1 MSPVSYM
8 LSYNM
13 LRDYDDRMSTL
24 STGFAPGSETAAA
37 EPFEA
42 VVPRR
47 RGRGL
52 AHALVDDLG
61 DKIRNQQ
68 LRPGDKLPTESAIM
82 QVYGVSRTV
91 VREALSKLQAAGL
104 VETHHGVGTF
114 VLQPSQFRTA
124 GMFRLE
130 GSDIATTVDVLAVLE
145 LRISLETE
153 TAGLAALRRSDEQ
166 LRGLREALDD
176 FEANVAAGGDT
187 VKPDQRFHLLI
198 AQATGNPYF
207 ADIMG
212 HLGAGLIPRARV
224 SAIRNHDRRGEYLVH
239 VNREH
244 EEIYA
249 AIARRD
255 PDSARAAMRIHL
267 TNSRERLRLAQE
279 AAQRAADAGTAASTP
294 PSI

>member
-1 MSPVSYM
+1 MP
-8 LSYNM
+8 
-13 LRDYDDRMSTL
+13 TL
-24 STGFAPGSETAAA
+24 STGFAPDSETVSTQ
-37 EPFEA
+37 PFTS

-52 AHALVDDLG
+52 AHTLVDDLG
-61 DKIRNQQ
+61 EKIRNQQ

-104 VETHHGVGTF
+104 VETRHGVGTF
-114 VLQPSQFRTA
+114 VLQPRATS
-124 GMFRLE
+124 MFSLE
-130 GSDIATTVDVLAVLE
+130 GADLATAVDVLAVLE

-153 TAGLAALRRSDEQ
+153 TAGLAALRHTEEQ

-198 AQATGNPYF
+198 AEATGNPYF

-279 AAQRAADAGTAASTP
+279 AAQRAADAGAALS
-294 PSI
+294 

>member
-1 MSPVSYM
+1 
-8 LSYNM
+8 
-13 LRDYDDRMSTL
+13 MSTGGIPGPHATADAGGPL
-24 STGFAPGSETAAA
+24 PFAP
-37 EPFEA
+37 A
-42 VVPRR
+42 VPVRQ

-52 AHALVDDLG
+52 AHGLVDDLG
-61 DKIRNQQ
+61 EKIRSQQ

-114 VLQPSQFRTA
+114 VLPPRA
-124 GMFRLE
+124 LGMLRLE
-130 GSDIATTVDVLAVLE
+130 GPDIATTVDVLAVLE

-153 TAGLAALRRSDEQ
+153 SAGLAALRRTDEH
-166 LRGLREALDD
+166 LLAMREALDA
-176 FEANVAAGGDT
+176 FERNVSAGGDT
-187 VKPDQRFHLLI
+187 VADDFRFHLQI

-212 HLGAGLIPRARV
+212 HLGATMIPRTRV
-224 SAIRNHDRRGEYLVH
+224 SAIRNHDRRGEYLVS

-244 EEIYA
+244 EGIHA

-279 AAQRAADAGTAASTP
+279 AAQREAALATPVAAP
-294 PSI
+294 P

>member
-1 MSPVSYM
+1 M
-8 LSYNM
+8 
-13 LRDYDDRMSTL
+13 
-24 STGFAPGSETAAA
+24 
-37 EPFEA
+37 
-42 VVPRR
+42 VPRR

-198 AQATGNPYF
+198 AEATGNPYF

-279 AAQRAADAGTAASTP
+279 AAQRAADAGAAPSTLP
-294 PSI
+294 TI

>member
-1 MSPVSYM
+1 
-8 LSYNM
+8 M

-24 STGFAPGSETAAA
+24 STGFAPGSENAAA

-61 DKIRNQQ
+61 EKIRNQQ

-114 VLQPSQFRTA
+114 VLQPSQSRTA

-153 TAGLAALRRSDEQ
+153 TAGLAALRRTDEQ
-166 LRGLREALDD
+166 LKGLREALDE

-187 VKPDQRFHLLI
+187 VKPDLRFHLLI

-212 HLGAGLIPRARV
+212 HLGASLIPRTRV
-224 SAIRNHDRRGEYLVH
+224 RAIRNHDRRGEYLVH

-244 EEIYA
+244 EEIFA

-279 AAQRAADAGTAASTP
+279 AAQRAAAIPLPAS
-294 PSI
+294 PS

>member
-1 MSPVSYM
+1 MRETPESYM
-8 LSYNM
+8 LSYNIR
-13 LRDYDDRMSTL
+13 RDYDYPMSTL
-24 STGFAPGSETAAA
+24 SMGFVPGSEAAA
-37 EPFEA
+37 TEPFEA

-52 AHALVDDLG
+52 AHGLVDDLG
-61 DKIRNQQ
+61 DKIRSQQ

-91 VREALSKLQAAGL
+91 VREALSKLQAGGL

-114 VLQPSQFRTA
+114 VLPPRAAS
-124 GMFRLE
+124 MFRLE
-130 GSDIATTVDVLAVLE
+130 GSDIATTVNVLAVLE

-153 TAGLAALRRSDEQ
+153 TAGLAALRRTYQQ

-187 VKPDQRFHLLI
+187 VKPDLRFHLLI
-198 AQATGNPYF
+198 AEATGNPYF

-224 SAIRNHDRRGEYLVH
+224 SAIRDHGRRGEYLVH

-279 AAQRAADAGTAASTP
+279 AAQRAASTAVPKT
-294 PSI
+294 

>member
-1 MSPVSYM
+1 MP
-8 LSYNM
+8 
-13 LRDYDDRMSTL
+13 TL
-24 STGFAPGSETAAA
+24 STGFAPDSETVSTQ
-37 EPFEA
+37 PFTS

-52 AHALVDDLG
+52 AHTLVDDLG
-61 DKIRNQQ
+61 EKIRNQQ

-104 VETHHGVGTF
+104 VETRHGVGTF
-114 VLQPSQFRTA
+114 VLQPRATS
-124 GMFRLE
+124 MFSLE
-130 GSDIATTVDVLAVLE
+130 GADIATAVDVLAVLE

-153 TAGLAALRRSDEQ
+153 TAGLAALRHTEEQ

-187 VKPDQRFHLLI
+187 VKPDLRFHLLI

-279 AAQRAADAGTAASTP
+279 AAQRAADAGAAPSTLP
-294 PSI
+294 AI